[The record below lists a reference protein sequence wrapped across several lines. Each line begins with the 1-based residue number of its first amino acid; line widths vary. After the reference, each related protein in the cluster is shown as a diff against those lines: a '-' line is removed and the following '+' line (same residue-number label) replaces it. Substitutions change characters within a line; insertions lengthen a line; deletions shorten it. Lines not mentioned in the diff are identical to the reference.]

1 MAQPRPTLC
10 DDMDVSRET
19 CDRLRDFADLL
30 TIWSGK
36 INLISASTVPT
47 IWERHILDSMQLFP
61 ISEPSGRHWCD
72 LGSGGGMPGLVMAIL
87 GKEHRPLTLFTLI
100 ESDARKAAFLKHVI
114 QRQDLHAQVITKR
127 IETAEPQ
134 NADVISARALAPM
147 DRLLGYVFRHGAED
161 SAAFLLKGQHYLRE
175 MEAASRFWR
184 FSADLIQSKT
194 DENSRILKIRK
205 LEPKDRPT

>member
-1 MAQPRPTLC
+1 
-10 DDMDVSRET
+10 
-19 CDRLRDFADLL
+19 
-30 TIWSGK
+30 
-36 INLISASTVPT
+36 
-47 IWERHILDSMQLFP
+47 
-61 ISEPSGRHWCD
+61 
-72 LGSGGGMPGLVMAIL
+72 
-87 GKEHRPLTLFTLI
+87 
-100 ESDARKAAFLKHVI
+100 
-114 QRQDLHAQVITKR
+114 
-127 IETAEPQ
+127 
-134 NADVISARALAPM
+134 M